1 MVIHNFD
8 FVAGYGETTA
18 SWFAFSGNAGNKYM
32 QHFRGADAVEDF
44 DSELP
49 FPRVE
54 DFSRQCFTG
63 RNTLAHRR
71 KIDAVVRA
79 FRFAQDRGIK
89 SRHCEENGWP
99 VARHHLEYVRHAGAL
114 WIQQRARTGEEWK
127 IHSVSQAVREK
138 QFGNRKC

>member
-71 KIDAVVRA
+71 KIDNTWKRQLDRKSTRLNSSHTSISYAV
-79 FRFAQDRGIK
+79 F
-89 SRHCEENGWP
+89 
-99 VARHHLEYVRHAGAL
+99 
-114 WIQQRARTGEEWK
+114 
-127 IHSVSQAVREK
+127 
-138 QFGNRKC
+138 